1 MALNLTQT
9 TVATLAVPPGSY
21 VIWAKLWVDAPRTG
35 TFLAGADCSLTAGVD
50 VDNSRPGPETVT
62 LSCSRVGAGSAAFNP
77 VITAIRVGG
86 IG

>member
-1 MALNLTQT
+1 
-9 TVATLAVPPGSY
+9 
-21 VIWAKLWVDAPRTG
+21 VIWANLQVPVT
-35 TFLAGADCSLTAGVD
+35 LALDHVAA
-50 VDNSRPGPETVT
+50 GPETVT